1 MLKLVTRL
9 LITKGAKPM
18 SKQGETIHKQLEEIL
33 QDMPVQERLE
43 RTLARIEQY
52 LAHADEVQNLNH
64 INFINEIKYQ
74 LEDITNEGKNNGI
87 I

>member
-1 MLKLVTRL
+1 
-9 LITKGAKPM
+9 M
-18 SKQGETIHKQLEEIL
+18 SRQGETIHKQLEEIL

-52 LAHADEVQNLNH
+52 LAHADEAQNLNH

-74 LEDITNEGKNNGI
+74 LEDITNKEKS
-87 I
+87 